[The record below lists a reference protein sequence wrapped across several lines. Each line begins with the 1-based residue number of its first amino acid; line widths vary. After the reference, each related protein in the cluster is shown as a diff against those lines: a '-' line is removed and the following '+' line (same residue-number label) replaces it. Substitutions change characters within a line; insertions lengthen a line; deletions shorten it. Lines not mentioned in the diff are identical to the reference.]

1 MTNEITTEML
11 DRKIAWCEQMLADAK
26 AAAIQHMQDFYFE
39 KTRASVNESWPETF
53 SSQELADALGV
64 ESVRY
69 RIYYS
74 QDNLTCRL
82 FVFRPHCTPF
92 ETETM
97 LGMGFVPAQDGDTKN
112 IPNQPVEEVEGV
124 EE

>member
-1 MTNEITTEML
+1 MMNNEITAEML
-11 DRKIAWCEQMLADAK
+11 DRKIAWCEQKLAEAK
-26 AAAIQHMQDFYFE
+26 AAAIQLMTDFYYE
-39 KTRASVNESWPETF
+39 KTRDCVDQDWPESF
-53 SSQELADALGV
+53 NGPNLAKVLNV
-64 ESVRY
+64 ERVSY

-97 LGMGFVPAQDGDTKN
+97 LGMGFVPAHDGDTEN
-112 IPNQPVEEVEGV
+112 IPNQPVEEVE
-124 EE
+124 E

>member
-1 MTNEITTEML
+1 MNNEITVAML
-11 DRKIAWCEQMLADAK
+11 DRKIAWCKQKQAEAK

-39 KTRASVNESWPETF
+39 KTRSSVDEDWPETF
-53 SSQELADALGV
+53 ASQALADALGV

-97 LGMGFVPAQDGDTKN
+97 LGMGFVPAHDGDTEN
-112 IPNQPVEEVEGV
+112 IPNQPVEEVE
-124 EE
+124 E

>member
-1 MTNEITTEML
+1 MNNEITVAML
-11 DRKIAWCEQMLADAK
+11 DRKIAWCEQKLAEAK
-26 AAAIQHMQDFYFE
+26 AAAIQRMTDFYYE
-39 KTRASVNESWPETF
+39 KTRDSVDQDWPESF
-53 SSQELADALGV
+53 NGPDLAKVLNV
-64 ESVRY
+64 ERVSY

-97 LGMGFVPAQDGDTKN
+97 LGMGFVHAHDGDTEN
-112 IPNQPVEEVEGV
+112 IPNQPVEEVE
-124 EE
+124 E

>member
-1 MTNEITTEML
+1 MTTEITAAML
-11 DRKIAWCEQMLADAK
+11 DRRIAWCKQNAFWGNPSAT
-26 AAAIQHMQDFYFE
+26 QSMQDFYFE
-39 KTRASVNESWPETF
+39 KTRSSVDEDWPETF
-53 SSQELADALGV
+53 ASQALADALGV

-97 LGMGFVPAQDGDTKN
+97 LGMGFVPSQDGDTEN
-112 IPNQPVEEVEGV
+112 IPNQPVEEVE
-124 EE
+124 E

>member
-1 MTNEITTEML
+1 MTNEITVEML
-11 DRKIAWCEQMLADAK
+11 DRVIAHCEQNAFWGRPS
-26 AAAIQHMQDFYFE
+26 AIQHMQDFYFE
-39 KTRASVNESWPETF
+39 KTRASVNEAWSESFNGPD
-53 SSQELADALGV
+53 LAQVLNV
-64 ESVRY
+64 ERVSY

-97 LGMGFVPAQDGDTKN
+97 LGMGFVPAHDGDTEN
-112 IPNQPVEEVEGV
+112 IPNQPVEEVE
-124 EE
+124 E

>member
-1 MTNEITTEML
+1 MNNEITAAML
-11 DRKIAWCEQMLADAK
+11 DRKIAWCEQVLAEAK
-26 AAAIQHMQDFYFE
+26 EAAIPRMQDFYFE
-39 KTRASVNESWPETF
+39 KTRASETEDWPETF
-53 SSQELADALGV
+53 ASQALADALGV

-97 LGMGFVPAQDGDTKN
+97 LGMGFVPAHDGDTEN
-112 IPNQPVEEVEGV
+112 IPNQSVEEVEGV

>member
-11 DRKIAWCEQMLADAK
+11 DRKIAWCEQKLADAK

-39 KTRASVNESWPETF
+39 KTRTSVNESWPETF

-64 ESVRY
+64 EQVRY

-97 LGMGFVPAQDGDTKN
+97 LGMGFVPAQDGDTEN
-112 IPNQPVEEVEGV
+112 ILNQPVEEVE
-124 EE
+124 E

>member
-1 MTNEITTEML
+1 MSNEVTIEML
-11 DRKIAWCEQMLADAK
+11 DRKIAWCEQNLFWGK
-26 AAAIQHMQDFYFE
+26 GSAICRMQDFYYE
-39 KTRASVNESWPETF
+39 KTRSSVKEDWSESFNGPD
-53 SSQELADALGV
+53 LAKVLNV
-64 ESVRY
+64 ERVSY

-97 LGMGFVPAQDGDTKN
+97 LGMGFVPAHDGDTEN
-112 IPNQPVEEVEGV
+112 IPNQPVKEVEK
-124 EE
+124 

>member
-1 MTNEITTEML
+1 MNNEITTEML
-11 DRKIAWCEQMLADAK
+11 DRKIAWCEQKLADAK
-26 AAAIQHMQDFYFE
+26 AAAIQRMQDFYFE
-39 KTRASVNESWPETF
+39 KTRTSIIEDWPESF
-53 SSQELADALGV
+53 NGPDLAKVLNV
-64 ESVRY
+64 ERVSY

-97 LGMGFVPAQDGDTKN
+97 LGMGFVPAQDGDTEN
-112 IPNQPVEEVEGV
+112 IPDQPVEEVE
-124 EE
+124 E

>member
-1 MTNEITTEML
+1 MNNEITAAML
-11 DRKIAWCEQMLADAK
+11 DRKIAWCEQVLADAK
-26 AAAIQHMQDFYFE
+26 AAAIQHMQDFYYE
-39 KTRASVNESWPETF
+39 KTRDRVDQDWPESF
-53 SSQELADALGV
+53 NGHDLAKVLNV
-64 ESVRY
+64 ERVSY

-97 LGMGFVPAQDGDTKN
+97 LGMGFVPAQDGDTEN
-112 IPNQPVEEVEGV
+112 IPNQPVEEVEK
-124 EE
+124 

>member
-1 MTNEITTEML
+1 MNNEITVEML
-11 DRKIAWCEQMLADAK
+11 DRKIAWCEQKLADAK

-64 ESVRY
+64 EQVRY

-82 FVFRPHCTPF
+82 FVFRSHCTPF

-97 LGMGFVPAQDGDTKN
+97 LGMGFVHAQDGDTTN

-124 EE
+124 KE

>member
-11 DRKIAWCEQMLADAK
+11 DRKIAWCEQKLADAK

-39 KTRASVNESWPETF
+39 KTRASVNESWPESF
-53 SSQELADALGV
+53 NGPDLAKVLNV
-64 ESVRY
+64 ERVSY

-74 QDNLTCRL
+74 RDNLTLRL
-82 FVFRPHCTPF
+82 FIFRAHCTPF

-97 LGMGFVPAQDGDTKN
+97 LSMGFVPAQDGDTEN
-112 IPNQPVEEVEGV
+112 ISNQPVEEVE
-124 EE
+124 E

>member
-1 MTNEITTEML
+1 MTTEITAAML
-11 DRKIAWCEQMLADAK
+11 DRKIAWCEQVLADAK
-26 AAAIQHMQDFYFE
+26 EAAIKHMQDFYFE
-39 KTRASVNESWPETF
+39 KTRNSETEDWPESF
-53 SSQELADALGV
+53 NGPDLAQVLNV
-64 ESVRY
+64 ERVSY

-97 LGMGFVPAQDGDTKN
+97 LGMGFVPAHDGDTEN
-112 IPNQPVEEVEGV
+112 IPNQPVEEVAE
-124 EE
+124 

>member
-1 MTNEITTEML
+1 MNNEITAEML
-11 DRKIAWCEQMLADAK
+11 DRKIAWCEQKLAEAK
-26 AAAIQHMQDFYFE
+26 AAAIQHMQDFYYE
-39 KTRASVNESWPETF
+39 KTRDCVDQDWPESF
-53 SSQELADALGV
+53 NGPDLAQVLNV
-64 ESVRY
+64 ERVSY

-97 LGMGFVPAQDGDTKN
+97 LGMGFVPAHDGDTEN
-112 IPNQPVEEVEGV
+112 IPNQPVEEVE
-124 EE
+124 E